1 MYNFE
6 KSNTIRDKINDLI
19 KNEKNP
25 IDSLPD
31 EHTVQDIFLD
41 LQDEKYF
48 NINVVND
55 VNNRHI
61 MEFDQIAYHEL
72 VKEETDWSRGDIN
85 QYTSMDFFAPLIMKA
100 VERRY
105 TIRRFPKI
113 LTITPTD
120 KISVKDCR
128 INPDM
133 VYDMF
138 NPEIER
144 LRDYLGDDFR
154 RLIRDDVNLV
164 TIVMFNSYE
173 FQKIL

>member
-6 KSNTIRDKINDLI
+6 ETNTIRDKVNKLI
-19 KNEKNP
+19 KEKKNP
-25 IDSLPD
+25 IDELPD
-31 EHTVQDIFLD
+31 EHTVKDIFLD
-41 LQDEKYF
+41 LEDDKYF
-48 NINVVND
+48 NINIIND
-55 VNNRHI
+55 VENRH
-61 MEFDQIAYHEL
+61 MVTSDQIVYHEL

-85 QYTSMDFFAPLIMKA
+85 QYTSMDFFAPLVMKA

-113 LTITPTD
+113 LTITPTN
-120 KISVKDCR
+120 KISIKDVR
-128 INPDM
+128 FNPDI

-138 NPEIER
+138 NGEIER
-144 LRDYLGDDFR
+144 LRDYLGDDFT
-154 RLIRDDVNLV
+154 RLIRDYSNLV